1 MNSSIRTLSSPQPLV
16 RRFGLLGLS
25 AVAFTLGHVLELST
39 LRAEAPAPAAP
50 PAPKVTIAPVEEKLL
65 TEFQE
70 LVGRVEAKETVELR
84 PRVSGHVEE
93 VRFEAGQLVHKDDV
107 LFVID
112 PRWYAAQLAAGEA
125 RATQAKAHADVAE
138 REAKRADELLGAHA
152 ISAEEADAR
161 RSRFSEAQAA
171 ALAAEA
177 DLASLRLDLEHTQVR
192 APITGRISRALV
204 TPGNLVSGTPA
215 SATIL
220 ATLVSIGDAYVY
232 ADVDEATVLKFA
244 RLQREGRIA
253 TQSGRIPVDMQLSD
267 EAGYPRH
274 GYIESTDNRLSSS
287 TGSLVIRMVFPD
299 SEGALLPG
307 LFTRVRLPI
316 SAPQKTL
323 LISERAIGTD
333 QSQKFVLTVNADKK
347 VAYRTVKLGPVVSGK
362 RIVRDGLQ
370 VGDQVVVNGLGRIRP
385 GMTVA
390 PEGVVAATLPP
401 APAEKPALVSY

>member
-1 MNSSIRTLSSPQPLV
+1 MNSSPLTPPSNLV
-16 RRFGLLGLS
+16 RRLGLLGLS
-25 AVAFTLGHVLELST
+25 AVLFALGNLLELST
-39 LRAEAPAPAAP
+39 LRGETASVAVP
-50 PAPKVTIAPVEEKLL
+50 PAPKVTVAPVEEKLL

-93 VRFEAGQLVHKDDV
+93 VRFEAGQIVHKDDV

-125 RATQAKAHADVAE
+125 RAAQAKAHADVAE
-138 REAKRADELLGAHA
+138 REAKRANELLGAHA

-177 DLASLRLDLEHTQVR
+177 DLASLKLDVEHTQVR

-204 TPGNLVSGTPA
+204 TPGNLVSGAPA
-215 SATIL
+215 SATVL
-220 ATLVSIGDAYVY
+220 ATIVSIGDAYVY

-253 TQSGRIPVDMQLSD
+253 TESGRVPVDMQLSD
-267 EAGYPRH
+267 ETGYPRH
-274 GYIESTDNRLSSS
+274 GYIESSDNRLSSS
-287 TGSLVIRMVFPD
+287 TGSLVLRMVFPD

-307 LFTRVRLPI
+307 FFTRVRLPI

-333 QSQKFVLTVNADKK
+333 QSQKFVLTVTADKK
-347 VAYRTVKLGPVVSGK
+347 VAYRTVKLGPIVSGK

-370 VGDQVVVNGLGRIRP
+370 VGDQVVINGLSRIRP

-390 PEGVVAATLPP
+390 PEGAIVQTT
-401 APAEKPALVSY
+401 APAEKPALASY